1 MYVEKKICDVDG
13 KLTIYLGN
21 LKRLN
26 KRLDILQQVHDAPKV
41 YGQFVTEIVR
51 RRQFSHKFL
60 SVSMCV
66 IYSQFLL
73 HAYTFDIIYVKF
85 LHSFTRDSFGRGH
98 WQNCPKTFKMALS
111 F

>member
-21 LKRLN
+21 LKRLS

-41 YGQFVTEIVR
+41 YAQFVIEVVR

-60 SVSMCV
+60 LVRLSDIPLLAVALCK
-66 IYSQFLL
+66 QFLFQWIL
-73 HAYTFDIIYVKF
+73 PYLLIQKE
-85 LHSFTRDSFGRGH
+85 
-98 WQNCPKTFKMALS
+98 
-111 F
+111 

>member
-51 RRQFSHKFL
+51 RRQFSNKFL
-60 SVSMCV
+60 SVSMDNV
-66 IYSQFLL
+66 YTLFFLCAHL
-73 HAYTFDIIYVKF
+73 IN
-85 LHSFTRDSFGRGH
+85 LLL
-98 WQNCPKTFKMALS
+98 NKMGKLTYNIGTH
-111 F
+111 

>member
-51 RRQFSHKFL
+51 RRQFSNKFL
-60 SVSMCV
+60 SVSMDN
-66 IYSQFLL
+66 LTTL
-73 HAYTFDIIYVKF
+73 HLSLCSHDKSSLAQNTEVLTIILK
-85 LHSFTRDSFGRGH
+85 
-98 WQNCPKTFKMALS
+98 
-111 F
+111 

>member
-21 LKRLN
+21 LKRLS

-41 YGQFVTEIVR
+41 YAQFVIEVVR

-60 SVSMCV
+60 LVSD
-66 IYSQFLL
+66 LL
-73 HAYTFDIIYVKF
+73 LLTVDLYYNVNTFCFDG
-85 LHSFTRDSFGRGH
+85 FT
-98 WQNCPKTFKMALS
+98 NTY
-111 F
+111 